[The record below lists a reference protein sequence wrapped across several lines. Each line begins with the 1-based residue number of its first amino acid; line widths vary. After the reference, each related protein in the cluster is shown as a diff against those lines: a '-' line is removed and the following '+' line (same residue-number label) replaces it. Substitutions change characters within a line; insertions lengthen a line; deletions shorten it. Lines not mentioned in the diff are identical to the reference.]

1 MIQILGLYVKVTCI
15 VCISIPGSRATVVG
29 RSPTVG
35 CFSSLPLVVLVALVL
50 HVHGSLL
57 LLFLKLLDLLTFF
70 SLKLLDRDSVEFRRS
85 VPVRVPAAL

>member
-15 VCISIPGSRATVVG
+15 VCISIPGSRATLA
-29 RSPTVG
+29 VG

-85 VPVRVPAAL
+85 VLVRVPAAL